1 MEQGNQQTIASLTER
16 VKKLEGAEMS
26 IPNRIVSKVGTKGL
40 AALFAVVLMAGMAAG
55 VTMVTISGPALQG
68 FTIGFSA
75 TDLTVASVSTD
86 IVAANEWAFVLV
98 IENQALSSNR
108 ADVSVAAVAGDGTT
122 LAFEQRLDVLI
133 LENPPTTTLTFS
145 LIAPDI
151 IAQTQS
157 FSIFVEQTT

>member
-1 MEQGNQQTIASLTER
+1 MEQGKQQTIASLTER
-16 VKKLEGAEMS
+16 VRKLEGGKMS
-26 IPNRIVSKVGTKGL
+26 APNRLVSKVGTKGIV
-40 AALFAVVLMAGMAAG
+40 ALFVVVLMSGMAAG
-55 VTMVTISGPALQG
+55 VTMVTIAGPALQG

-86 IVAANEWAFVLV
+86 IVAANEWSFVLV
-98 IENQALSSNR
+98 IENQALSSHR

-122 LAFEQRLDVLI
+122 LAFEQRLEVLI

-157 FSIFVEQTT
+157 FSIFVEQTN